1 MADYDAVTT
10 MTPQRDVP
18 WGELDTIFFDAGN
31 TFLSMDFDRVAAVAA
46 DLGLDC
52 SGSEL
57 ERAEAAARPDI
68 SAALSAGLQST
79 EGGSTFRFYLET
91 ILDRLPAACLDG
103 VELAGMASGL
113 AERLYVPGRNDL
125 LWNRRLPGRKEA
137 LERIRSLGYRMVV
150 VSNSDGSM
158 KRNVESIGLGQLFD
172 ALIDSETVGFE
183 KPDPRIFDAALETI
197 GARPER
203 TVHVGDLYAADVV
216 GARAAG
222 VHAVL
227 LDPWDD
233 WPGVDCPKVA
243 DLAELATLL
252 SGPPARRPNGT
263 WETSPRSPEA
273 GGCNRS

>member
-10 MTPQRDVP
+10 MTPPRAVP

-31 TFLSMDFDRVAAVAA
+31 TFLSMNFERIAEVAS

-52 SGSEL
+52 SGLQL

-68 SAALSAGLQST
+68 SAALSAELQST
-79 EGGSTFRFYLET
+79 EGGTTFRFYLEA
-91 ILDRLPAACLDG
+91 ILTRLPAACLDG

-113 AERLYVPGRNDL
+113 AERLYVSGRNDL
-125 LWNRRLPGRKEA
+125 LWNRRLPGRREA
-137 LERIRSLGYRMVV
+137 LERIRSLGYRMLV

-233 WPGVDCPKVA
+233 WPEVDCPKVA
-243 DLAELATLL
+243 DLAELAALL
-252 SGPPARRPNGT
+252 PGPPGHRADG
-263 WETSPRSPEA
+263 A
-273 GGCNRS
+273 IG